1 MCQVADFR
9 VKISD
14 SSPDKV
20 TRADEIEHSEY
31 EIRDLWHTTCGLQA
45 DDEIKANVLA
55 YMKWT
60 QEFLTS
66 LHPEISQ
73 RPAYQTV
80 LRVAQFRLAPKL
92 GSPITNI
99 RYAMWDISVHA
110 RDARTLGISID
121 SMLVTPES
129 SVLLE
134 WPSQSVSNS
143 NSLWAEG
150 LVI

>member
-1 MCQVADFR
+1 MVHMCQVADFR

-60 QEFLTS
+60 QEFCTS
-66 LHPEISQ
+66 GVMDTWKSHIQ
-73 RPAYQTV
+73 RFMDTNFVHY
-80 LRVAQFRLAPKL
+80 L
-92 GSPITNI
+92 G
-99 RYAMWDISVHA
+99 
-110 RDARTLGISID
+110 G
-121 SMLVTPES
+121 
-129 SVLLE
+129 
-134 WPSQSVSNS
+134 
-143 NSLWAEG
+143 
-150 LVI
+150 